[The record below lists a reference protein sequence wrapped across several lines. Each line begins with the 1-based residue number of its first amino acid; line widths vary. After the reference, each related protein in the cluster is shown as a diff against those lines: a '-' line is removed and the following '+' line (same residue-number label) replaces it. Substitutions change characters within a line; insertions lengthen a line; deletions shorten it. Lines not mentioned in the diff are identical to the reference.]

1 MKITDYDRSTIGLV
15 LGTAANANAIGGVSV
30 SSNSPALL
38 GTIPVA
44 ITSNLFAWRDVLSFG
59 SNTNDV
65 SSVGTMGSSPS
76 NTRADHVHRGVHAVT
91 AAGSNA
97 LYGDVNLVAGTG
109 IGITIAGQNVR
120 FDGTSTI
127 AAGTYFLASSGGQG
141 VRASL
146 GNLGSTETVN
156 LANGLYQLG
165 TLNADCA
172 ISFSGWT
179 NNTYCEVSL
188 RLTEDGTG
196 GWTPTFSGVTW
207 IGGTTP
213 THTTTT
219 GTSTEYTFWSVDG
232 GATIIGGQLGSGG
245 SFVLS
250 HPSTSSNSFTSNAV
264 LTNDASIAITMPQF
278 GTFHFSAPFVSEV
291 VTDQSEIVWH
301 GSDVVHDLVRIY

>member
-1 MKITDYDRSTIGLV
+1 MKITDYSRAAPGII
-15 LGTAANANAIGGVSV
+15 LGSVNTIGGVTANTNIRAV
-30 SSNSPALL
+30 PGTVPVATSSNAYE
-38 GTIPVA
+38 
-44 ITSNLFAWRDVLSFG
+44 WRDALSFG

-76 NTRADHVHRGVHAVT
+76 NTRADHVHRGVHAIT

-97 LYGDVNLVAGTG
+97 VYGDVNLVAGTG
-109 IGITIAGQNVR
+109 MAITTSGQNVR

-127 AAGTYFLASSGGQG
+127 AAGTYFLASFGGQG
-141 VRASL
+141 VRGSL
-146 GNLGSTETVN
+146 GNLGSTETIN

-165 TLNADCA
+165 TLNANCT
-172 ISFSGWT
+172 ISFTGWT
-179 NNTYCEVSL
+179 NGTYCEVSL

-213 THTTTT
+213 THTTTLN
-219 GTSTEYTFWSVDG
+219 TSTEYTFWSVDG
-232 GATIIGGQLGSGG
+232 GTTIIGGQLGSGE

-278 GTFHFSAPFVSEV
+278 GTLHFSAPFVSEV
-291 VTDQSEIVWH
+291 VTDSSEIVWH